1 MRRARFGS
9 CLLAAVVSAAGLYA
23 QTDDSNARPPVS
35 KTDIDIVR
43 PAAQILNSPDKWNR
57 ADNRECPTAA
67 KAFSLYCALE
77 KATDEMT
84 RGFQHRGAAM
94 QEARFVI

>member
-1 MRRARFGS
+1 MRPKQPRFANRRGKRTSKARGGPLRRARFGS

-43 PAAQILNSPDKWNR
+43 RAAQILNSPDKWNR
-57 ADNRECPTAA
+57 ADKR
-67 KAFSLYCALE
+67 
-77 KATDEMT
+77 
-84 RGFQHRGAAM
+84 
-94 QEARFVI
+94 